1 MGSLR
6 VSLNISSQDVL
17 STAVLISPV
26 KTMTADGG
34 YITKAKLAATSAGVS
49 AMTLYKA
56 NDKLVSAYIYVK
68 NIDPELENFVYMYN
82 DANDDVVLK
91 LGGGEFAFM
100 PVMSDQD
107 FKLYGTKQDQ
117 LVEFAVFGLDSSS
130 VTLG

>member
-17 STAVLISPV
+17 STPVSLSPI

-34 YITKAKLAATSAGVS
+34 YITKAKLAATSAGAS

-56 NDKLVSAYIYVK
+56 NDKLVSAYVYVK

-82 DANDDVVLK
+82 DSNDDVMLK

-100 PVMSDQD
+100 PVSSDQD

-117 LVEFAVFGLDSSS
+117 LIEFAVFGLDSSS

>member
-17 STAVLISPV
+17 STSVLISQV

>member
-17 STAVLISPV
+17 STPVTLSQV

-34 YITKAKLAATSAGVS
+34 YITKAKLAAVSAGAT
-49 AMTLYKA
+49 AMTVYKA
-56 NDKLVSAYIYVK
+56 NDKLTSAYVYVK
-68 NIDPELENFVYMYN
+68 NMDSELENFVYMYN
-82 DANDDVVLK
+82 DANDDLILK

-100 PVMSDQD
+100 PVLSDQD
-107 FKLYGTKQDQ
+107 FKIYGTKQDQ

>member
-17 STAVLISPV
+17 STSVLISPV